1 MGLEHGSAPRR
12 PFRPWPWFVAWLATG
27 ALVCVIIGGSARA
40 AFGACF
46 ATGATVLGFYL
57 WRAGRTPSRTRP
69 VYVADHRP
77 TLVIRVDPPVLT
89 PRWWAAL
96 FVVEPWV
103 RLVGADGTWQVNGL
117 KWGQTFTVD
126 APPGAFTLKFW
137 FAHTLPTARLDVV
150 LNVDG
155 TLYVTWEAPWWPVF
169 RGRIRWQPRVPD
181 GVAVD
186 GHLLVEKVPD
196 RWWRRTKSSGE
207 AATSA
212 SVMGAPAPDDD
223 TADSP

>member
-1 MGLEHGSAPRR
+1 
-12 PFRPWPWFVAWLATG
+12 
-27 ALVCVIIGGSARA
+27 
-40 AFGACF
+40 
-46 ATGATVLGFYL
+46 
-57 WRAGRTPSRTRP
+57 
-69 VYVADHRP
+69 VADHRP
-77 TLVIRVDPPVLT
+77 RLVIRVDPPVLT

-186 GHLLVEKVPD
+186 GHLLVEKVPTGGGGG
-196 RWWRRTKSSGE
+196 RSPVVKLRRPHPSWALRHLTTTPPTARRAE
-207 AATSA
+207 LA
-212 SVMGAPAPDDD
+212 SPTGRLPRLLMC
-223 TADSP
+223 SPKIG